1 MLPSANPYFG
11 LWAVLFSF
19 FAVQGF
25 FLTGVLFFLKKGRP
39 VANRFLA
46 ALAFLIAIITSGY
59 VVETS
64 SLSHVLPSSAFLIG
78 PFWLLLGPV
87 LFGYMWLLTGH
98 TVRLSWVTLLQ
109 LLPFLVY
116 LIPTLHRAL
125 FLEHFREAG
134 YWHYLYLAQDGSIG
148 LVALLY
154 TYLFT
159 IQMFS
164 YAILCV
170 RLLLRYEKAYRDN
183 AADGRAAYLQWLRR
197 LVTVLVGYLAFETVF
212 SVILLVNR
220 SVESHYYYLSALLIS
235 SFLLLIV
242 YTAIRD
248 PHVFLPSLP
257 ERNKK
262 YHRSSLPEPYVEHQL
277 AKLMALMEQQKP
289 HLRNDL
295 KLQDLAELLGISRH
309 HVTQLLNQQVGKTF
323 HAFINAYRIE
333 EVRQRLCDPLYREY
347 TVLAIAHDV
356 GFNSKTT
363 FNRIFKQHT
372 QMTPSQFAKIH
383 AVEGRSA

>member
-1 MLPSANPYFG
+1 MSPSVTPYFS

-25 FLTGVLFFLKKGRP
+25 FLANVLFFLKKGSP
-39 VANRFLA
+39 VTNRFLA
-46 ALAFLIAIITSGY
+46 ALAVLIAIITSGY
-59 VVETS
+59 VVQTS
-64 SLSHVLPSSAFLIG
+64 SLSQILPSFAFLVG
-78 PFWLLLGPV
+78 PLWLLLGPV

-109 LLPFLVY
+109 LLPFLAY
-116 LIPTLHRAL
+116 LIPTLHRTL

-134 YWHYLYLAQDGSIG
+134 YGQYLYQAQDGSIG

-154 TYLFT
+154 MYLFT
-159 IQMFS
+159 IQMFA
-164 YAILCV
+164 YTILSV
-170 RLLLRYEKAYRDN
+170 RLLRRYEKAYHDN
-183 AADGRAAYLQWLRR
+183 AADGRAVYLKWLRR
-197 LVTVLVGYLAFETVF
+197 LVIMFVGYLVYETIF

-220 SVESHYYYLSALLIS
+220 SAGAHHYYLSALFIS

-248 PHVFLPSLP
+248 PQVFLPLP
-257 ERNKK
+257 KRKEK
-262 YHRSSLPEPYVEHQL
+262 YNRSPLPEPYVEDQL
-277 AKLMALMEQQKP
+277 ARLMTLMEQQKP
-289 HLRNDL
+289 YLRNDL

-323 HAFINAYRIE
+323 HAFINAYRVDE
-333 EVRQRLCDPLYREY
+333 ACQRLCDPVYREY
-347 TVLAIAHDV
+347 TILAIAHDV
-356 GFNSKTT
+356 GFNNKTT

-372 QMTPSQFAKIH
+372 QMTPSQYAKTH
-383 AVEGRSA
+383 AVERPHP